1 MGTRLR
7 VGFEAE
13 LVMQSLP
20 GHSMLATE
28 GVVSHP
34 GHLQARPRRLV

>member
-1 MGTRLR
+1 MGAKLR
-7 VGFEAE
+7 AGFEAG

-28 GVVSHP
+28 GMVPPH
-34 GHLQARPRRLV
+34 QDTCRPKRLV